1 MASNAYY
8 IPYEMTLVQANSFKE
23 CFTGTIRV

>member
-8 IPYEMTLVQANSFKE
+8 IPYEMTFAQANPFKE
-23 CFTGTIRV
+23 YFTGTIRV